1 MLQNVNVVVSKTSIF
16 GPASEETDYKIS
28 GQNYTCLNPAP
39 LTWRIWWASNNTS
52 RWQMGFN
59 LAFKGLMSGIIFT
72 YVLLGE
78 GVVAVFL

>member
-1 MLQNVNVVVSKTSIF
+1 
-16 GPASEETDYKIS
+16 
-28 GQNYTCLNPAP
+28 
-39 LTWRIWWASNNTS
+39 
-52 RWQMGFN
+52 MGFN